1 MLKILQKI
9 FGWLLLFT
17 GLAIISWTLYS
28 SYNIFYKNQPLP
40 CLFRVQ
46 EERAPAPPS
55 QRLGLE
61 AQLEEKMKEAMTE
74 QIKEIIPPGTIEK
87 LLNIIAWSV
96 FAGILIF
103 GASQISSLGIKMIL

>member
-9 FGWLLLFT
+9 FGWVLLFT

-40 CLFRVQ
+40 CLFKAQ
-46 EERAPAPPS
+46 EEKAPTVDS

-61 AQLEEKMKEAMTE
+61 AQLEEKMKEVVAE
-74 QIKEIIPPGTIEK
+74 QIKEIIPPGTLER
-87 LLNIIAWSV
+87 LLNIIAWSA

-103 GASQISSLGIKMIL
+103 GAGQISSLGIKMIL